1 MSTESGTIST
11 SSRVHMHTH
20 TRTCRSKNK
29 DSSDKTIKYK
39 MMTSGLTSSADNKSQ
54 SGSTTLEE
62 MTSFLDNESSGSRKE
77 PWNKL
82 SKTLKYRKIAEYME
96 VYNKENDLT
105 DEDLSKLSEFL
116 IDCISKKKLNKVKD
130 VTYNKETG
138 QILNIPVLIYNKN
151 GTKFSLKTTD
161 KKRKPHT
168 AKAST
173 HSSDDP
179 SNVPLSDINA
189 CVV

>member
-11 SSRVHMHTH
+11 SSRIHMHTH

-39 MMTSGLTSSADNKSQ
+39 MMTSGLTSSADKGQ

-130 VTYNKETG
+130 VTYNKDTG
-138 QILNIPVLIYNKN
+138 QILNIPVLIYNKI

-173 HSSDDP
+173 QSSDDP
-179 SNVPLSDINA
+179 SNVPLSDVNA
-189 CVV
+189 SVV

>member
-1 MSTESGTIST
+1 
-11 SSRVHMHTH
+11 
-20 TRTCRSKNK
+20 
-29 DSSDKTIKYK
+29 

-96 VYNKENDLT
+96 VYNKENELT
-105 DEDLSKLSEFL
+105 DEDLSKLSDFL
-116 IDCISKKKLNKVKD
+116 MDCIFKKKLNKVKD

-151 GTKFSLKTTD
+151 GTKFSLKATD
-161 KKRKPHT
+161 KKRIPHTTT
-168 AKAST
+168 AKASI

-179 SNVPLSDINA
+179 SNIPLSDVNA
-189 CVV
+189 SIV

>member
-39 MMTSGLTSSADNKSQ
+39 MMTSGLTSSADKCQ

-130 VTYNKETG
+130 VTYNKDTG

-173 HSSDDP
+173 QSLDDP
-179 SNVPLSDINA
+179 SNVPLSDVNA
-189 CVV
+189 SVV